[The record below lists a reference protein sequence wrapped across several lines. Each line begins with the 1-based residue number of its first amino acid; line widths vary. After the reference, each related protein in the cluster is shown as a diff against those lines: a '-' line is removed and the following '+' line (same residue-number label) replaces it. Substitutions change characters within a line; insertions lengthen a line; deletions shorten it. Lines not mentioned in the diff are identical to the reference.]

1 MFEVSEEAMEKIKQF
16 LMEQEA
22 PQAIRVLMDEGG
34 WKGPHLIMALDAQK
48 EGDEVFT
55 ERGVTFV
62 IEKALFERVKPIRI
76 GYTHSTLGSGYTLE
90 SELMSGV
97 KGVGVGCHEIC
108 NSCDTVT
115 R

>member
-16 LMEQEA
+16 LIEQEA
-22 PQAIRVLMDEGG
+22 PQPIRVLMDEGG
-34 WKGPHLIMALDAQK
+34 WRGPHLIMALDAQK
-48 EGDEVFT
+48 EDDEVFT
-55 ERGVTFV
+55 ESGVTFV

-97 KGVGVGCHEIC
+97 KGIGVGCHEIC